1 MSWRQSTF
9 RLPTL
14 IALLGVAGLFA
25 ALLGDGWW
33 DVLAWIGLG
42 LPALLGV
49 WPLFR
54 RRPAVTEQG

>member
-14 IALLGVAGLFA
+14 LALLGFIGLFA

-33 DVLAWIGLG
+33 DLLAWVGLAIPAG
-42 LPALLGV
+42 VSLWALP
-49 WPLFR
+49 R
-54 RRPAVTEQG
+54 RRTARARA